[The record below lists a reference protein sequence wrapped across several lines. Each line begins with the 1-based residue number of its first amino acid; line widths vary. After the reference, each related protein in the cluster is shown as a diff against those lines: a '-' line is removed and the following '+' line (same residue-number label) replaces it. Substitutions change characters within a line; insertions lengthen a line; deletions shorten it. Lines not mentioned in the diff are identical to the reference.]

1 MRTTHNICFRL
12 LTLIFSCVF
21 FEMLGQTITKEYRY
35 IERGPSDDIQFVFK
49 GPDSLRLHSFQL
61 SSGKTMERLGFI
73 QSDTF
78 MMTSLRFK
86 KRITLRKLNEDSLT
100 LLSIRK
106 RNKYDLDV
114 HGRHYDWV
122 RVKSGQWK
130 YLSNGK
136 PVLEARVDRAEG
148 YHNMTVSSLDP
159 NLGDNAVLE
168 IASAHVAVGKIGK
181 KSNAWMVVA
190 LVAVTGILLR
200 PVIQNNF

>member
-1 MRTTHNICFRL
+1 MVTK
-12 LTLIFSCVF
+12 IFSLLFV
-21 FEMLGQTITKEYRY
+21 LTVSTALAQTVTKEYRY
-35 IERGPSDDIQFVFK
+35 VERGPSDDIQFVFK

-73 QSDTF
+73 QADTF

-86 KRITLRKLNEDSLT
+86 KRITLRKLSEDSLT

-122 RVKSGQWK
+122 RIKSNRWK

-148 YHNMTVSSLDP
+148 YHTMSVSLFDP
-159 NLGDNAVLE
+159 NLSDNTVLE
-168 IASAHVAVGKIGK
+168 IASAHIAVGRIGK
-181 KSNAWMVVA
+181 KSNAWMIVA
-190 LVAVTGILLR
+190 LAAVTGILLR